1 MNIMKFGASWRHSG
15 AQRGCGSA
23 RRHRLATAWKCAL
36 ATAVVVGM
44 AGCSTGASVLA
55 GAANGALEAMG
66 LKPSNVPDAQKP
78 PREVPLKMTAGA
90 NLNAANDRRPVALVV
105 RLYSLKDPTSFL
117 QAPYDT
123 FIDPAREKQTLGAD
137 LVQVREMTL
146 IPGQRYD
153 FTEKVSREASTLGIV
168 ALFRSPAA
176 QRWKFAFNTEKNEK
190 SGIVIGLH
198 ACAMTL
204 TTGTATT
211 PAGAVPL
218 TDLNLLSPASCGS

>member
-1 MNIMKFGASWRHSG
+1 MKFDTAWRQPGCDRLPRRRVATMFKLMLAGASVVALG
-15 AQRGCGSA
+15 A
-23 RRHRLATAWKCAL
+23 
-36 ATAVVVGM
+36 
-44 AGCSTGASVLA
+44 CSTGASVLA
-55 GAANGALEAMG
+55 GAANGALEAIG
-66 LKPSNVPDAQKP
+66 LKSSNVPDSQKP
-78 PREVPLKMTAGA
+78 PREVPLKLTAGN
-90 NLNAANDRRPVALVV
+90 NLNAANDRRPVAVVV

-117 QAPYDT
+117 QAPFDT

-153 FTEKVSREASTLGIV
+153 FTEKVSREATTLGVV
-168 ALFRSPAA
+168 ALFRSPAS

-204 TTGTATT
+204 ASGTPTTA
-211 PAGAVPL
+211 AGSAPQ
-218 TDLNLLSPASCGS
+218 TDLNLLSAAPCGS

>member
-1 MNIMKFGASWRHSG
+1 MKFDAARRLS
-15 AQRGCGSA
+15 GCGSA
-23 RRHRLATAWKCAL
+23 TERRVATVLKLAL
-36 ATAVVVGM
+36 AAASVAALTA
-44 AGCSTGASVLA
+44 CSTGATVLA
-55 GAANGALEAMG
+55 GAASGALEAMG
-66 LKPSNVPDAQKP
+66 LKSSSVPESQKP
-78 PREVPLKMTAGA
+78 PREVPLKLTAGA
-90 NLNAANDRRPVALVV
+90 NLNAATDKRPVALVV

-123 FIDPAREKQTLGAD
+123 FIDPAREKQTLGTD

-153 FTEKVSREASTLGIV
+153 FTEKISREATTLGVV
-168 ALFRSPAA
+168 ALFRSPAS

-190 SGIVIGLH
+190 TGIVIGLH

-204 TTGTATT
+204 AAGTPTT
-211 PAGAVPL
+211 PAGSVPL

>member
-1 MNIMKFGASWRHSG
+1 MKMTKFYAAGGLSGCGRRSGHRVATVLKLALAGASV
-15 AQRGCGSA
+15 A
-23 RRHRLATAWKCAL
+23 AL
-36 ATAVVVGM
+36 AA
-44 AGCSTGASVLA
+44 CSTGASVLA
-55 GAANGALEAMG
+55 GAANGALEAIG
-66 LKPSNVPDAQKP
+66 LKSSSVPESQKP
-78 PREVPLKMTAGA
+78 PREVPLKLTAGT
-90 NLNAANDRRPVALVV
+90 NLNAATDKRPVALVV

-153 FTEKVSREASTLGIV
+153 FTEKVSREASALGIV
-168 ALFRSPAA
+168 ALFRSPAS
-176 QRWKFAFNTEKNEK
+176 QRWKFAFNAEKNEK
-190 SGIVIGLH
+190 AGIMIGLH

-204 TTGTATT
+204 TTGTPTT
-211 PAGAVPL
+211 PAGSVPL

>member
-1 MNIMKFGASWRHSG
+1 MKFDAAR
-15 AQRGCGSA
+15 RLPGCGSTPK
-23 RRHRLATAWKCAL
+23 RRVATVLKLILAGASVAAL
-36 ATAVVVGM
+36 AA
-44 AGCSTGASVLA
+44 CSTGASVLA

-66 LKPSNVPDAQKP
+66 LKSSNLPDAQKP
-78 PREVPLKMTAGA
+78 PREVPLKLTAGN
-90 NLNAANDRRPVALVV
+90 NLNAANDKRPVALVV

-153 FTEKVSREASTLGIV
+153 FTEKVSREATTLGVV

-190 SGIVIGLH
+190 NGIVIGLH

-204 TTGTATT
+204 TAGTPTT
-211 PAGAVPL
+211 PAGSTPQS
-218 TDLNLLSPASCGS
+218 DLNLLSPAICGS

>member
-1 MNIMKFGASWRHSG
+1 MKFDTVWRQPGCDRLPRRRVATMFKLMLAGASVVALG
-15 AQRGCGSA
+15 A
-23 RRHRLATAWKCAL
+23 
-36 ATAVVVGM
+36 
-44 AGCSTGASVLA
+44 CSTGASVLA
-55 GAANGALEAMG
+55 GAANGALEAIG
-66 LKPSNVPDAQKP
+66 LKSSNVPDSQKP
-78 PREVPLKMTAGA
+78 PREVPLKLTAGN
-90 NLNAANDRRPVALVV
+90 NLNAANDRRPVAVVV

-123 FIDPAREKQTLGAD
+123 FIDPAREKQTLGTD

-153 FTEKVSREASTLGIV
+153 FTEKVSREATSLGVV

-204 TTGTATT
+204 ASGTPTT
-211 PAGAVPL
+211 PAGSTPL
-218 TDLNLLSPASCGS
+218 TDLNLLSAAPCGS